1 MVASP
6 KQGKKACTAWRFE
19 RAFFFLQVRCIG
31 EAMFMFSWELGG
43 SCIRHRSGSWGD
55 SNVLLADLQAEH
67 WISSRQQEVH
77 WKTACQI
84 RFESRSVH
92 WQTNRLFCFI

>member
-6 KQGKKACTAWRFE
+6 KQEKK
-19 RAFFFLQVRCIG
+19 RAQHGASNVRFFLQVRCIG

-84 RFESRSVH
+84 SFESRSVH